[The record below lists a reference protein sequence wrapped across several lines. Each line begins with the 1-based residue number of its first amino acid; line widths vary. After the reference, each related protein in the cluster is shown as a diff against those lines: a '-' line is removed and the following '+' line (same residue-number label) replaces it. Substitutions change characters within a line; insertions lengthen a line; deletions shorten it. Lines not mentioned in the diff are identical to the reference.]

1 MAAALDDAFKKL
13 FKGGG
18 FLFLGLLAEMGVS
31 FLAKVVIARVLG
43 PIDYGA
49 VSLGVTTLTLLS
61 TLTLLGLHSGIGR
74 YLPRFDDPG
83 DRKGVILSAL
93 QIIVPVSVLTGLGVA
108 AFSTTIATMLF
119 KDPSVAPILIIFGLA
134 LPFAALMRV
143 SIGVIQG
150 IEQAVPKVLV
160 DNIAPPVTRFTA
172 VAGAIVLGASAI
184 NIAIAYA
191 LSYVV
196 AAVVGFY
203 FVFKRTSLLSAVPAT
218 RMHRSLLAFSL
229 PLIVSTA
236 MAWILSDVDT
246 LMLGYY
252 RTTSMVGIY
261 NVVYPLAQL
270 LTVAL
275 GAFAFLLMP
284 IISRLDAEGSTDEM
298 FRIYQI
304 ITKWVFMVT
313 LPVFFVI
320 ALFPHMTIKIT
331 FGAEYVEGS
340 TVLTIL
346 SIAYFSH
353 AISGPNAEVLTSLGY
368 TRLIMFDNIA
378 IAALN
383 IALNFILIP
392 PFGYI
397 GAGIATAISYI
408 VMNLLFSIQLYR
420 LTSIHPFST
429 ALVRPGLA
437 AAVLVAFIYWI
448 VRTFLPI
455 TIPVLVL
462 MFLVFMALYGMFILY
477 FGGIQEEEVMLVLS
491 FEDRF
496 GIDLGL
502 LKDLARFLMR

>member
-1 MAAALDDAFKKL
+1 MSAALDNAFKKL

-18 FLFLGLLAEMGVS
+18 FLFLGLIVEMGVS
-31 FLAKVVIARVLG
+31 FVAKVIIARVLG
-43 PIDYGA
+43 PVDFGA
-49 VSLGVTTLTLLS
+49 VSLGLTTLTLLS
-61 TLTLLGLHSGIGR
+61 TITLLGLHAGIGR
-74 YLPRFDDPG
+74 FLPRFEESG

-93 QIIVPVSVLTGLGVA
+93 QIVVPVTVLTGIGVA
-108 AFSTTIATMLF
+108 VFSTTIASTLF
-119 KDPSVAPILIIFGLA
+119 KDASVAPILFIFGLT

-150 IEQAVPKVLV
+150 IEQAAPKVLV
-160 DNIAPPVTRFTA
+160 DNVTPPVTRFTA
-172 VAGAIVLGASAI
+172 VAGAVLLGASAI

-191 LSYVV
+191 LSYIV
-196 AAVVGFY
+196 AALVGFY
-203 FVFKRTSLLSAVPAT
+203 FVFKRTPLLSDITPT
-218 RMHRSLLAFSL
+218 RMHRSLLSFSL

-236 MAWILSDVDT
+236 MTWVLSDVDT

-252 RTTSMVGIY
+252 TSTSMVGIY

-320 ALFPHMTIKIT
+320 ALFPHMTIMIT
-331 FGAEYVEGS
+331 YGVEYVEGS
-340 TVLTIL
+340 LVLTIL

-368 TRLIMFDNIA
+368 TRLIMLDNVA
-378 IAALN
+378 IATLN
-383 IALNFILIP
+383 IALNFVLIP

-397 GAGIATAISYI
+397 GAGVATAISYI
-408 VMNLLFSIQLYR
+408 AMNILYSVQLYR
-420 LTSIHPFST
+420 LTSIHPFSA

-437 AAVLVAFIYWI
+437 AAVLVAFVYWV
-448 VRTFLPI
+448 VRVFLPI

-462 MFLVFMALYGMFILY
+462 MLLIFLALYGAFILY
-477 FGGIQEEEVMLVLS
+477 FGGIQDEEVMLVLS

-496 GIDLGL
+496 GIDLGPV
-502 LKDLARFLMR
+502 KSIAKFLMR